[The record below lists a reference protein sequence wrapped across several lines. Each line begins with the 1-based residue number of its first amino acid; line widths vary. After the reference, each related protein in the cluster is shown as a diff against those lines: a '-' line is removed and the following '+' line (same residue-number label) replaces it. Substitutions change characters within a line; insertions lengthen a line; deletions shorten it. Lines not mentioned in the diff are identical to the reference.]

1 MMEVN
6 MIDAKT
12 ARGISDRVKSN
23 GYLDMSG
30 KWLRKINSAIT
41 NASKEGKRSV
51 VLNVV
56 DHHEVRKVIDSE
68 LLKLGYI
75 VVRNGDEMAW
85 EVRW

>member
-1 MMEVN
+1 

-12 ARGISDRVKSN
+12 AKVISDRVKNN

-41 NASKEGKRSV
+41 NASKEGKRSI

-75 VVRNGDEMAW
+75 IVRNEDERAW